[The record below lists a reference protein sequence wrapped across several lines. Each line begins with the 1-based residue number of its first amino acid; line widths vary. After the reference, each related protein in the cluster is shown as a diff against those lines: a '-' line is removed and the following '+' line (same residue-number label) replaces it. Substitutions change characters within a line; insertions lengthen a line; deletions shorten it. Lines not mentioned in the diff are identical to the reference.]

1 MRKAFLFTPLLAL
14 LLISRQHT
22 RAAETNVITLSCDGT
37 FTNSDTMPEPVGSMD
52 IVVNFDERTVYFLGY
67 LARMEV
73 DATYIH
79 FNLERFVGVRFGVF
93 LMDGYIN
100 RVTGHVTATTFRATD
115 PSDVHPVTSHYDLLC
130 NITNRRVGAPVLRHG

>member
-73 DATYIH
+73 MPLYPLQLGEVHRRA
-79 FNLERFVGVRFGVF
+79 
-93 LMDGYIN
+93 
-100 RVTGHVTATTFRATD
+100 FRSFPHGRLHQSRNWSRD
-115 PSDVHPVTSHYDLLC
+115 RN
-130 NITNRRVGAPVLRHG
+130 NI